1 MSLTDEQR
9 RAWEENGYFLVRGH
23 FTPDMVKKI
32 YERVAAVAER
42 FFEMK
47 KRGEKPPTQFLIEQ
61 DVLEETFEPQT
72 PLEAIRKIGHVTA
85 YDEELQ
91 EVFGRY
97 PKSVEMLR
105 DMLGGGIRAVMGA
118 LFAKPAGRGSET
130 PWHQDQGLWGY
141 PLPTAVSIWTSL
153 DPCTRENGCLQFWRG
168 SHRAG
173 TKEHIFLEG
182 AIHKHLREEDVIRD
196 EVEYIEMVPG
206 DAVFFGGNVWH
217 KSDPN
222 TSRQR
227 RLGVVAVYAN
237 HDEFESGIANSD
249 WNPRRHAY
257 WVCRET

>member
-1 MSLTDEQR
+1 MEQ
-9 RAWEENGYFLVRGH
+9 AWILWGHHGDGHSDKIAKEGDRG
-23 FTPDMVKKI
+23 
-32 YERVAAVAER
+32 
-42 FFEMK
+42 FF
-47 KRGEKPPTQFLIEQ
+47 F
-61 DVLEETFEPQT
+61 
-72 PLEAIRKIGHVTA
+72 
-85 YDEELQ
+85 YDEMMWRHIEPFRKFVFESHVPDLVKALLQ
-91 EVFGRY
+91 SETLIFYYDFLLIKTPGCY
-97 PKSVEMLR
+97 S
-105 DMLGGGIRAVMGA
+105 G
-118 LFAKPAGRGSET
+118 ET